1 MKLVT
6 PISHLFEN
14 DSDAQQI
21 IAVSDA
27 LEARERT
34 CEYNF
39 KNTTHYHIDFD
50 LNLGLTD
57 KQEKFLYD
65 YVRPREGIQT
75 LTFQA
80 AKDCLK
86 ASLINGMYIPSSPII
101 SYIDQVNNTKKSLLR
116 IRDIVGS
123 ERNIGIENNNYYP
136 TGAYEICTSIDFLQN
151 KLELDNL
158 HLLLDIAHAL
168 VTSGNKLISFYSYIN
183 HLFETGKCKQIH
195 LCQPTYNFDSGSI
208 TARDSHEIPSI
219 ELTELTLNSARK
231 WGVNNLT
238 VEYYKD
244 SKKLISYLEDVQIL
258 HSIQK

>member
-21 IAVSDA
+21 IDVSDS

-34 CEYNF
+34 CNYNF
-39 KNTTHYHIDFD
+39 KDTTHYHIDFD

-57 KQEKFLYD
+57 KQEKFLFD
-65 YVRPREGIQT
+65 HVRPREYIKT

-86 ASLINGMYIPSSPII
+86 ASLMNGMYVPISPII
-101 SYIDQVNNTKKSLLR
+101 PLRDQVNNTKKSLLR

-136 TGAYEICTSIDFLQN
+136 TGAYEICTSIEFLHEI
-151 KLELDNL
+151 LEFKNL

-168 VTSGNKLISFYSYIN
+168 VTSGNKFISFSSYVDN
-183 HLFETGKCKQIH
+183 LFETGKCKQIH
-195 LCQPTYNFDSGSI
+195 LCQPTYNFDSGAISVK
-208 TARDSHEIPSI
+208 DSHEIPSL
-219 ELTELTLNSARK
+219 ELTELTLHSALK
-231 WGVNNLT
+231 WGVDYLT

-244 SKKLISYLEDVQIL
+244 SKKLVSYLAFLRKLMLKI
-258 HSIQK
+258 